1 VSQLDL
7 AYYQPAAIPPEVQ
20 TYGGRVR
27 QLSVGSPGKLGG
39 LRLALAKDE
48 SGKTIIKD
56 VWKQIPVQVLRPFYY
71 DQNEPDLAIV
81 YILNP
86 TGGTL
91 QGDRIRIDI
100 DMGTAARAHLTT
112 QAATKIYRMN
122 SDFATQVVNVSLRE
136 GSYLEYLPDQTIPYR
151 NSRYYQEVNVVMGRD
166 SSFIYWEVLTPGRK
180 GREHFDFDIF
190 YSKLKVEDEAG
201 NPLLSDTLVLEPKT
215 SIPTRKGLMGGYD
228 VLGNFYVIS
237 ERVNQQLVDMI
248 QTASHKEDTL
258 LGVSPTAMTLGLVA
272 RVLGPSSRVVRNCL
286 ESMWN
291 MARITVLG
299 SPAPRIR
306 K

>member
-1 VSQLDL
+1 MDL
-7 AYYQPAAIPPEVQ
+7 TYYQPVVIPPEVQ
-20 TYGGRVR
+20 TYGGSVR

-39 LRLALAKDE
+39 LRLVLAKDE

-56 VWKQIPVQVLRPFYY
+56 VWKQVPVQVLRPFYY

-100 DMGTAARAHLTT
+100 DVGAAARAHLTT

-122 SDFATQVVNVSLRE
+122 SDFATQVVNVSLGE
-136 GSYLEYLPDQTIPYR
+136 GSYLEYLPDQTIPYKD
-151 NSRYYQEVNVVMGRD
+151 SRYYQEVNVVMARG
-166 SSFIYWEVLTPGRK
+166 SSLIYWEVLTPGRK
-180 GREHFDFDIF
+180 GREHFEFDIF
-190 YSKLKVEDEAG
+190 YSSLKVEDEAG
-201 NPLLSDTLVLEPKT
+201 NPLLSDSLVLEPKT
-215 SIPTRKGLMGGYD
+215 SILARKGLMGGFD
-228 VLGNFYVIS
+228 VLGNFYVLS
-237 ERVNQQLVDMI
+237 ERVDQQLVDTI
-248 QTASHKEDTL
+248 HTASYQEGTL
-258 LGVSPTAMTLGLVA
+258 LGVSPTTMTLGLVA
-272 RVLGPSSRVVRNCL
+272 RVLGPSSRVVRSCL

-291 MARITVLG
+291 TARMTVLG